1 MNVEFERVDGGLR
14 IHDHIESVTYE
25 IGLDAASVEPA
36 DTDAFRVP
44 LTRAV
49 DVTTDEL
56 VFPTLSGI
64 FVHEGDRVTLDVTP
78 GERDDRG
85 PGTYEIDVSAVRLKL
100 YVRVEDAPLSVD
112 STGDRTVVDFGG
124 PTTVRIG
131 VRSLHEH
138 PAGTVTITDTPRDLM
153 RAVSTFGS
161 AMKTTSPERSFPTM
175 RGHPPTIECGDSFD
189 APADLAPPDTDVRIE
204 VPERYED
211 VYAVST
217 LAYYLCATVVP
228 GSSPRVV
235 AGGRSFAFPYDDV
248 SRSANALLRHCFTLD
263 CVVRTEGLYPVDL
276 AERDTVTERADLDL
290 AALYERPLA
299 ARTAAYLDV
308 PLAVTDGVFAW
319 HLTADVE
326 PSIDRAELLPYLV
339 NDLPFVRSP
348 APDAD
353 VTATAPD
360 PTTVS
365 EFFRGTDVD
374 AFVRSARPDDV
385 DDARAIDSNHEA
397 GGRVVSPVDA
407 ETVGH
412 AWIGEDY
419 PRGASKPTVESYRR
433 RIDRTVAE
441 DTVID
446 VTVVCNDPEM
456 REEAANLYGFRDM
469 IDFDI
474 ETHFDLTVAETR
486 AALESETDF
495 IHFIGHI
502 TEDGVRCRDGTLD
515 ARTLDA
521 VHADAFIL
529 NGCRSYAQGMALVDA
544 GALGG
549 VVTLADVYD
558 RIATT
563 VGRSAARLLDAGFDL
578 HGALNVATENVAA
591 GSHYTIVGNGGVT
604 LCQYPFGC
612 PKVAVVDSDEINSE
626 SLTVSIRDYI
636 TRDVGP
642 GTFTSPIVTDSP
654 IRYLSSP
661 ADHEFDL
668 SHQQFDEVLS
678 SGRAPLLVDGELHW
692 SDEID
697 VSILSERT

>member
-1 MNVEFERVDGGLR
+1 MNVEFRPVDGGLR
-14 IHDHIESVTYE
+14 VHDHIESVTYE
-25 IGLDAASVEPA
+25 IGFDSDTAVEPA
-36 DTDAFRVP
+36 GTDVFRVP

-49 DVTTDEL
+49 AVTAREL
-56 VFPTLSGI
+56 VFPSLTGV
-64 FVHEGDRVTLDVTP
+64 FVHENDRLALDVPP
-78 GERDDRG
+78 GERGNRG
-85 PGTYEIDVSAVRLKL
+85 PGAYEIDVSAVPLKL
-100 YVRVEDAPLSVD
+100 FFRVENAPINVD
-112 STGDRTVVDFGG
+112 STADVTVVDFGES
-124 PTTVRIG
+124 TRVRIG

-138 PAGTVTITDTPRDLM
+138 PADTVTITDTPKDLM
-153 RAVSTFGS
+153 HAVSTFGS

-175 RGHPPTIECGDSFD
+175 RGHPPTIDRGDALD
-189 APADLAPPDTDVRIE
+189 IPDNLAPPDTDIRIE
-204 VPERYED
+204 VPARYDD

-217 LAYYLCATVVP
+217 LAYYLCARVVP
-228 GSSPRVV
+228 GSTPCVV
-235 AGGRSFAFPYDDV
+235 ADGHSFSFPYDDV
-248 SRSANALLRHCFTLD
+248 SRSANAFLRHCFTLD

-299 ARTAAYLDV
+299 ARTAAYLNV

-326 PSIDRAELLPYLV
+326 PSIEHAELLPYLV

-348 APDAD
+348 APDTGVA
-353 VTATAPD
+353 ATAPD
-360 PTTVS
+360 PATVS

-374 AFVRSARPDDV
+374 AFVRSTRPNDT
-385 DDARAIDSNHEA
+385 DDARGADLDLDG

-412 AWIGEDY
+412 AWVGEDY

-446 VTVVCNDPEM
+446 VTVVCNDSEM
-456 REEAANLYGFRDM
+456 RKEAANLYGFRDM

-474 ETHFDLTVAETR
+474 ETHFDLTAAETR
-486 AALESETDF
+486 AALESETDL

-502 TEDGVRCRDGTLD
+502 TEDGIRCRDGTLD
-515 ARTLDA
+515 VRSLRG
-521 VHADAFIL
+521 VSADAFIL

-558 RIATT
+558 HVATP
-563 VGRSAARLLDAGFDL
+563 VGRSVARLLDNGFDL
-578 HGALNVATENVAA
+578 HGALHVATENVAT
-591 GSHYTIVGNGGVT
+591 GSQYTIVGNGGVT
-604 LCQYPFGC
+604 LCQHHMGC
-612 PKVAVVDSDEINSE
+612 PKVAVVDTDEIGPE
-626 SLTVSIRDYI
+626 RLTVSIRDYV
-636 TRDVGP
+636 TRDIGP
-642 GTFTSPIVTDSP
+642 GTITSPIVSDSP

-661 ADHEFDL
+661 SNHEFEL
-668 SHQQFDEVLS
+668 SHADLDSVLS
-678 SGRAPLLVDGELHW
+678 SGRAPILVDGELLW

-697 VSILSERT
+697 VATLRE

>member
-353 VTATAPD
+353 AL
-360 PTTVS
+360 
-365 EFFRGTDVD
+365 R
-374 AFVRSARPDDV
+374 
-385 DDARAIDSNHEA
+385 
-397 GGRVVSPVDA
+397 
-407 ETVGH
+407 
-412 AWIGEDY
+412 
-419 PRGASKPTVESYRR
+419 RR
-433 RIDRTVAE
+433 RIRR
-441 DTVID
+441 
-446 VTVVCNDPEM
+446 PS
-456 REEAANLYGFRDM
+456 RSSFEAP
-469 IDFDI
+469 
-474 ETHFDLTVAETR
+474 TSTR
-486 AALESETDF
+486 SSAPRAPTTWTTPARSTR
-495 IHFIGHI
+495 I
-502 TEDGVRCRDGTLD
+502 TRPAGASSRPSTRRRWGTRGS
-515 ARTLDA
+515 ARTIPA
-521 VHADAFIL
+521 AP
-529 NGCRSYAQGMALVDA
+529 RSRPSNR
-544 GALGG
+544 
-549 VVTLADVYD
+549 T
-558 RIATT
+558 
-563 VGRSAARLLDAGFDL
+563 
-578 HGALNVATENVAA
+578 AA
-591 GSHYTIVGNGGVT
+591 GSIGRSRRT
-604 LCQYPFGC
+604 P
-612 PKVAVVDSDEINSE
+612 SS
-626 SLTVSIRDYI
+626 
-636 TRDVGP
+636 
-642 GTFTSPIVTDSP
+642 TSP
-654 IRYLSSP
+654 SSATTRRCARRP
-661 ADHEFDL
+661 
-668 SHQQFDEVLS
+668 
-678 SGRAPLLVDGELHW
+678 
-692 SDEID
+692 
-697 VSILSERT
+697 RTSTASAT

>member
-1 MNVEFERVDGGLR
+1 
-14 IHDHIESVTYE
+14 
-25 IGLDAASVEPA
+25 
-36 DTDAFRVP
+36 
-44 LTRAV
+44 
-49 DVTTDEL
+49 
-56 VFPTLSGI
+56 
-64 FVHEGDRVTLDVTP
+64 
-78 GERDDRG
+78 
-85 PGTYEIDVSAVRLKL
+85 
-100 YVRVEDAPLSVD
+100 
-112 STGDRTVVDFGG
+112 
-124 PTTVRIG
+124 
-131 VRSLHEH
+131 
-138 PAGTVTITDTPRDLM
+138 
-153 RAVSTFGS
+153 
-161 AMKTTSPERSFPTM
+161 
-175 RGHPPTIECGDSFD
+175 
-189 APADLAPPDTDVRIE
+189 
-204 VPERYED
+204 
-211 VYAVST
+211 
-217 LAYYLCATVVP
+217 
-228 GSSPRVV
+228 
-235 AGGRSFAFPYDDV
+235 
-248 SRSANALLRHCFTLD
+248 
-263 CVVRTEGLYPVDL
+263 
-276 AERDTVTERADLDL
+276 
-290 AALYERPLA
+290 
-299 ARTAAYLDV
+299 
-308 PLAVTDGVFAW
+308 
-319 HLTADVE
+319 
-326 PSIDRAELLPYLV
+326 
-339 NDLPFVRSP
+339 
-348 APDAD
+348 
-353 VTATAPD
+353 
-360 PTTVS
+360 
-365 EFFRGTDVD
+365 
-374 AFVRSARPDDV
+374 
-385 DDARAIDSNHEA
+385 
-397 GGRVVSPVDA
+397 
-407 ETVGH
+407 
-412 AWIGEDY
+412 
-419 PRGASKPTVESYRR
+419 
-433 RIDRTVAE
+433 
-441 DTVID
+441 
-446 VTVVCNDPEM
+446 M